1 MNKIWS
7 LGIANVD
14 IVTQPITRW
23 PVFGGAVSSDTTELV
38 LGGMA
43 LNTAVSIAKI
53 GKVPVGLI
61 SCISHDICG
70 EIVEKGL
77 GDLNV
82 DISHMCYT
90 DQANTGNAICFIH
103 PGGERSF
110 VLCMAANN
118 YLNAN
123 NIDFN
128 ALQEGDFLHV
138 GGAMI
143 MDGTRGEDLAKIL
156 RKAKTRKVTISLDTC
171 WDGTEQWTKILA
183 PCLPYVD
190 IFETNKEEAM
200 LYAGKDTLE
209 KALEFYSSFN
219 IPIIV
224 VKMGDKG
231 VYIKSESFTGNV
243 SIFPVE
249 AVDATGAGD
258 AFDAGFLIGLINDWP
273 IEQAAILGSA
283 VGAKCVTAYGATTGI
298 VSYEETLEIIKAAN
312 RQGSWSWEL

>member
-1 MNKIWS
+1 
-7 LGIANVD
+7 
-14 IVTQPITRW
+14 
-23 PVFGGAVSSDTTELV
+23 
-38 LGGMA
+38 MA

-53 GKVPVGLI
+53 GKVPVGLM
-61 SCISHDICG
+61 SCIAHDICG
-70 EIVEKGL
+70 EIIENGL
-77 GDLNV
+77 RELDI
-82 DISHMCYT
+82 DISRIIYT

-118 YLNAN
+118 HLNKN
-123 NIDFN
+123 NIDFS
-128 ALQEGDFLHV
+128 ALQAGDFLHV

-143 MDGTRGEDLAKIL
+143 MDGTRGEDLADIL
-156 RKAKTRKVTISLDTC
+156 RKAKARNVTISLDTC

-200 LYAGKDTLE
+200 LYAGKDTFE
-209 KALEFYSSFN
+209 EALEFYASFN

-231 VYIKSESFTGNV
+231 AYIKSDSFTGMV

-258 AFDAGFLIGLINDWP
+258 AFDAGFLIGLINEWP
-273 IEQAAILGSA
+273 VEQAAIFGSA
-283 VGAKCVTAYGATTGI
+283 VGAKCVTAFGATTGI
-298 VSYEETLEIIKAAN
+298 VSYEETLEMINAAN
-312 RQGSWSWEL
+312 HQGSWSWEL

>member
-1 MNKIWS
+1 MSKIWC
-7 LGIANVD
+7 LGIANID
-14 IVTQPITRW
+14 IVTQPITKW

-53 GKVPVGLI
+53 GKTSVGLM
-61 SCISHDICG
+61 SCIGHDICG
-70 EIVEKGL
+70 EIIEKGL
-77 GDLNV
+77 RDLHV

-118 YLNAN
+118 YLNEN
-123 NIDFN
+123 NIEFE
-128 ALQEGDFLHV
+128 ALDKGDFLHV

-143 MDGTRGEDLAKIL
+143 MDGTRGKDLANIL
-156 RKAKTRKVTISLDTC
+156 LKAKTRKVTISLDTC

-190 IFETNKEEAM
+190 IFETNIEEAK
-200 LYAGKDTLE
+200 LYAGRDTIE
-209 KALEFYSSFN
+209 DALKFYSSFS

-224 VKMGDKG
+224 VKMGERG
-231 VYIKSESFTGNV
+231 AFVQSEEFTGIIPKF
-243 SIFPVE
+243 SVE

-258 AFDAGFLIGLINDWP
+258 AFDAGFLIGLINHWP
-273 IEQAAILGSA
+273 VEQAANLGSA
-283 VGAKCVTAYGATTGI
+283 VGAKCVTAFGATTGI
-298 VSYEETLEIIKAAN
+298 VSYEETLKLIETEN
-312 RQGSWSWEL
+312 RLGHWNWDL

>member
-1 MNKIWS
+1 MNKIWC

-61 SCISHDICG
+61 SCIAHDICG
-70 EIVEKGL
+70 EIIENGL
-77 GDLNV
+77 RELDI
-82 DISHMCYT
+82 DISHIIYT

-118 YLNAN
+118 HLNKN
-123 NIDFN
+123 NIDFS
-128 ALQEGDFLHV
+128 ALQAGDLLHV

-143 MDGTRGEDLAKIL
+143 MDGTRGQDLADIL
-156 RKAKTRKVTISLDTC
+156 RQAKVRNVTISLDTC

-183 PCLPYVD
+183 PCLAYVD

-209 KALEFYSSFN
+209 EALEFYASFN

-231 VYIKSESFTGNV
+231 AYIKSKSFTGMV
-243 SIFPVE
+243 PIFPVA

-258 AFDAGFLIGLINDWP
+258 AFDAGFLIGLLKEWP
-273 IEQAAILGSA
+273 IEQAAIFGSA
-283 VGAKCVTAYGATTGI
+283 VGAKCVTAFGATTGI
-298 VSYEETLEIIKAAN
+298 VSYEETLEMIKAAN
-312 RQGSWSWEL
+312 HQGSWSWEL